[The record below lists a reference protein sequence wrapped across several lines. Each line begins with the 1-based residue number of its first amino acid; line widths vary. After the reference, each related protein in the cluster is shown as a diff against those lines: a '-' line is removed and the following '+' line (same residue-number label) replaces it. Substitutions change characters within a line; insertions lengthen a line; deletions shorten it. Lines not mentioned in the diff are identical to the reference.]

1 MAGSSIMIFWMDW
14 SREWTKLV
22 TTPFETQFQSYVQL
36 TRLQIV
42 TKPLAPGKRT
52 KVIERSVQNNR
63 YCFLELTKQEGALTG
78 LAINSIFCFLLW
90 KKSLICPSPTPRQ
103 GNTFLFC
110 SYKQLSLLW
119 LGPFKGFL
127 SRHGALQGPSP
138 RALLLDPQRNKD
150 TVASG
155 VERYAQRSQNTV

>member
-1 MAGSSIMIFWMDW
+1 MDW
-14 SREWTKLV
+14 SREETELV

-78 LAINSIFCFLLW
+78 LAFNSF
-90 KKSLICPSPTPRQ
+90 
-103 GNTFLFC
+103 FLFP
-110 SYKQLSLLW
+110 SL
-119 LGPFKGFL
+119 KKN
-127 SRHGALQGPSP
+127 H
-138 RALLLDPQRNKD
+138 
-150 TVASG
+150 
-155 VERYAQRSQNTV
+155 

>member
-1 MAGSSIMIFWMDW
+1 MDW

-78 LAINSIFCFLLW
+78 LAINSIFCFLL
-90 KKSLICPSPTPRQ
+90 
-103 GNTFLFC
+103 
-110 SYKQLSLLW
+110 
-119 LGPFKGFL
+119 
-127 SRHGALQGPSP
+127 
-138 RALLLDPQRNKD
+138 
-150 TVASG
+150 
-155 VERYAQRSQNTV
+155 